1 MRNFFSG
8 GLKDNEHL
16 AYGFLTGI
24 LRVAKESI
32 FSGLNN
38 LKIDSLLDDTYSQY
52 FGFTQDEIKAMLV
65 YYNASEKY
73 QEVTESDRKSV
84 V

>member
-8 GLKDNEHL
+8 GLKDNSHL

-38 LKIDSLLDDTYSQY
+38 IKINSILDESYSQY
-52 FGFTQDEIKAMLV
+52 FGFTKDEVLEMLR
-65 YYNASEKY
+65 YYNAEDKY
-73 QEVTESDRKSV
+73 QSQTSWYLSSAL
-84 V
+84 